1 MKNLLIAVVGA
12 SVSFALMAC
21 TDYQGDYSDKYEA
34 AVSEV
39 LLSPSNGGANT
50 ITDKRD
56 NQSYEVV
63 QIGSQTWFAQNLNY
77 DDGMGKCPA
86 DKDSLC
92 EKYGRLYDANSIL
105 RVIHIDDSTQ
115 KDVFDKLRSLCPE
128 GWRVP
133 NKSDWKTLIDY
144 VANAYDEVGKN
155 LKASEGWYKEGKMIQ
170 DANNDLH
177 FAVATGDNPYGFSAF
192 PSGVCW
198 TSSCDVGAD
207 AYFWGIADTVLAK
220 AMLTTMLVGYKL
232 SFENDDF
239 VENSDMNYSN
249 NPRAAI
255 RCIQGEITEP
265 YVDRSSAV
273 QLEDEDIEK
282 DTTDLNLSSS
292 MDASSSSDSLASAL
306 SSSNTVL
313 SSSDSTISSSS
324 VVALSS
330 SMEARSSNSAAS
342 SSSIA
347 AGSSDSVKSSSS
359 GVVKSSSSVASSSSI
374 AAKSSSSVAPSS
386 SSNAKSSSSAAKSS
400 SSVAKSSSSVAPSS
414 SSNAK
419 SSSSV
424 ASTAKYDCSLYDCVT
439 TKYLNQ
445 DMLAAGKYGEYLD
458 VRDTQVYRTVTI
470 GTQTWMAQSLK
481 YVIGK
486 KNSNDTCSSVGCEY
500 KWAQVMD
507 LDSSYN
513 DQNAASLINRV
524 HQGICPDSF
533 HVPTNSEFQELYDYV
548 KSAISKSSVTTEL
561 NSSYAWET
569 KTGDDEFGFS
579 MAPMTPGGRAAFWTA
594 SEVSYYRSYRWF
606 KDYEY
611 NSFSGEKFSNTISD
625 EKFRLLQLRC
635 LKD

>member
-39 LLSPSNGGANT
+39 FLSPSNGGANT

-77 DDGMGKCPA
+77 NDGKGKCPA

-207 AYFWGIADTVLAK
+207 SYFWGIADTVLAK
-220 AMLTTMLVGYKL
+220 AVLTTMLVGYKL

-265 YVDRSSAV
+265 YVDRSSSV

-292 MDASSSSDSLASAL
+292 
-306 SSSNTVL
+306 
-313 SSSDSTISSSS
+313 
-324 VVALSS
+324 
-330 SMEARSSNSAAS
+330 
-342 SSSIA
+342 SI
-347 AGSSDSVKSSSS
+347 
-359 GVVKSSSSVASSSSI
+359 
-374 AAKSSSSVAPSS
+374 
-386 SSNAKSSSSAAKSS
+386 AKSS

-481 YVIGK
+481 YVIVK
-486 KNSNDTCSSVGCEY
+486 KNSSDTCSSVGCEY

-548 KSAISKSSVTTEL
+548 KSAISKNSVTTEL

>member
-265 YVDRSSAV
+265 YVDRSSSV

-386 SSNAKSSSSAAKSS
+386 SSNAKSSSS
-400 SSVAKSSSSVAPSS
+400 
-414 SSNAK
+414 
-419 SSSSV
+419 V

-481 YVIGK
+481 YVIVK
-486 KNSNDTCSSVGCEY
+486 KNSSDTCSSVGCEY

-548 KSAISKSSVTTEL
+548 KSAISKNSVTTEL